1 MEKVCLILARK
12 NSRRI
17 KGKNMILFNGKPLI
31 YWTILTAFKSNI
43 FDRIILSSDW
53 VELNKFAKF
62 HFKDLEIDNRPKKLS
77 KSKTT
82 SEKVIKYLFK
92 KYKIMKGYSV
102 LLQPTSPIRNIL
114 HLKKMVKLLIS
125 KKLKTLHSVS
135 QIKNKTYI
143 NYKKNTIY
151 NFPKKIKNKSLFLNG
166 STYVFC
172 NSFFSKTFS
181 LKEKK
186 GNYFFHE
193 KKYSLDLDDIED
205 LKLFKAKY
213 YFNNKRKLI
222 VNTK

>member
-1 MEKVCLILARK
+1 MQKICLILARK

-31 YWTILTAFKSNI
+31 YWTILIAYKSNI

-53 VELNKFAKF
+53 AELKKFAKF
-62 HFKDLEIDNRPKKLS
+62 NFKDLEIDNRPKKLS
-77 KSKTT
+77 KSNTT

-92 KYKIMKGYSV
+92 KYKIIKGYSV

-114 HLKKMVKLLIS
+114 YLKRMVRLLIA
-125 KKLKTLHSVS
+125 KKLNTLQSVS
-135 QIKNKTYI
+135 QIKNKTSI

-151 NFPKKIKNKSLFLNG
+151 NFPKKVKNKSLFLNG
-166 STYVFC
+166 SIYIFR
-172 NSFFSKTFS
+172 NSFFFKTFS

-193 KKYSLDLDDIED
+193 KKFSLDLDDIND
-205 LKLFKAKY
+205 LKLFRAKY
-213 YFNNKRKLI
+213 YFNNKKKLI